1 MAASPEAAGP
11 THPEPMPGP
20 AARAGLAV
28 ACVALAAGLGR
39 VVLDLPADAAG
50 LAPAVSGRLAE
61 SGVDNP
67 VTAVLLNFRGYDTL
81 LETGVLLLALI
92 GVWSLTPAGCWGG
105 VPGPPA
111 RPGQPPGD
119 PDGEPDPVL
128 RGFVRWLAPVAVL
141 VAAYLL
147 AVGTHSPGGA
157 FQAGTVLAAA
167 AVLLL
172 LAGMARPP
180 ATASLWPRLVA
191 VAGFLAFVA
200 AALAGMPGGREF
212 LEYPPGLAGTLI
224 ELVETVLTLAIGA
237 TLALLVAGGPEPPAV
252 KPPPAGPIR
261 TEPPR

>member
-1 MAASPEAAGP
+1 MAANPEAAGP
-11 THPEPMPGP
+11 TRPEPAPGP

-28 ACVALAAGLGR
+28 ACLALAAGLGR
-39 VVLDLPADAAG
+39 GVLDLPADAAG
-50 LAPAVSGRLAE
+50 LAPVVSGRLAE

-92 GVWSLTPAGCWGG
+92 AVWSLTPAGCWGG

-111 RPGQPPGD
+111 RRGEPPG
-119 PDGEPDPVL
+119 GPDPVL

-141 VAAYLL
+141 VAVYLL
-147 AVGTHSPGGA
+147 AVGTHQPGGA
-157 FQAGTVLAAA
+157 FRPATVLPAA

-212 LEYPPGLAGTLI
+212 LEYPLGLAGTLI

-237 TLALLVAGGPEPPAV
+237 TLALLVAGVPEPPAA
-252 KPPPAGPIR
+252 KPPPTGPIK
-261 TEPPR
+261 TELPR